1 MNQLQAISNQTQ
13 SFLSNEVDITEY
25 ESTVFPVVSKVA
37 KIAQA
42 NYRYF
47 TKADLQKFIED
58 CAGKYAVAEGYTNKL
73 ERYGRLTNEKY
84 LLPNK
89 EEVSTDEVES
99 EIIKFHTHS
108 LPQNIVNV
116 SVHNGHFYGDLYI
129 KITTAIITEESAES
143 YGGIPPLQ
151 VIQAGNKAKEQN
163 LFDSF
168 VVIDAKNVHKEYQIT
183 TKRNME
189 KMQQQRQKMIDDPI
203 LCGKINEMPDV
214 YFIIACWDKDIPME
228 QILLNN

>member
-13 SFLSNEVDITEY
+13 SFLSNEVNITEY

-37 KIAQA
+37 KIAQS
-42 NYRYF
+42 NFRYF
-47 TKADLQKFIED
+47 IKADLQKFIED
-58 CAGKYAVAEGYTNKL
+58 CATKYAMAEGYTNQL
-73 ERYGRLTNEKY
+73 ERYGRYTNEKY

-99 EIIKFHTHS
+99 EIIKFHTLT
-108 LPQNIVNV
+108 LPKNLVNT
-116 SVHNGHFYGDLYI
+116 SVYNGHFHDDFYI
-129 KITTAIITEESAES
+129 KIATAMITEESAES

-168 VVIDAKNVHKEYQIT
+168 VVIDAKNIHKEYKIT
-183 TKRNME
+183 TKKNIERIE
-189 KMQQQRQKMIDDPI
+189 QQRQKMIDDPI

-214 YFIIACWDKDIPME
+214 YFIIACWDKDVPMS